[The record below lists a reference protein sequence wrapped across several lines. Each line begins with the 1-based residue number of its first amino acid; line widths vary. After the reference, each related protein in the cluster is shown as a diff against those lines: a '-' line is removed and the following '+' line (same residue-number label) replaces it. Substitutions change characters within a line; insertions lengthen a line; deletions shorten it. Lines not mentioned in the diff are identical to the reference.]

1 MIIFIKKYY
10 DAKNYKKGLRNA
22 EKLLEIHP
30 DHPET
35 NALKALFLMAL
46 GEEVKAL
53 EVSKFALMKSKLK
66 SLFCWHTCG
75 TIYKQKKDFFEAA
88 KCFQNALRM

>member
-10 DAKNYKKGLRNA
+10 DAKNYKKGLKNA

-46 GEEVKAL
+46 GE
-53 EVSKFALMKSKLK
+53 
-66 SLFCWHTCG
+66 
-75 TIYKQKKDFFEAA
+75 
-88 KCFQNALRM
+88 